1 MSVIVDQNDIV
12 KYLLDMSF
20 WPATE
25 RYGLTPAPGGLA
37 LVQEFI
43 NTRAIPGQGADLLND
58 GDAATTWAA
67 QALPTWLARRGI
79 DSPRWKLTD
88 GDATTLR
95 ALRVT
100 LTGLLTSGTL
110 DCTTDGTAGSAELVV
125 SQDGQVQLLPS
136 GRGPRWLCSA
146 LWTEVLQ
153 AQLTGDWTRL
163 KVCRNPD
170 CSSAFYDRSKNNSG
184 VWHNV
189 KTCGNAANLRTSRAR
204 RRAAAS
210 Q

>member
-1 MSVIVDQNDIV
+1 MSSW
-12 KYLLDMSF
+12 L
-20 WPATE
+20 ATQ

-58 GDAATTWAA
+58 GAAATAWAA
-67 QALPTWLARRGI
+67 QALPAWSATRGI
-79 DSPRWKLTD
+79 DPPRLKLAD
-88 GDATTLR
+88 GDAVTLR

-100 LTGLLTSGTL
+100 LSGLLTVGTL
-110 DCTTDGTAGSAELVV
+110 DDTTEGTADGAQLMV

-136 GRGPRWLCSA
+136 GRGPRWLSSA
-146 LWTEVLQ
+146 LWAEVLQ
-153 AQLTGDWTRL
+153 AQLTGNWPRL

-170 CSSAFYDRSKNNSG
+170 CASAFYDRSKNHSG

-204 RRAAAS
+204 RRTAAS
-210 Q
+210 S

>member
-1 MSVIVDQNDIV
+1 MSVIVDRNDIV
-12 KYLLDMSF
+12 KYVLHMSF
-20 WPATE
+20 WLATQ

-43 NTRAIPGQGADLLND
+43 NTRAIAGQGADLLND
-58 GDAATTWAA
+58 GGAATAWAA
-67 QALPTWLARRGI
+67 QALPAWLALRGI
-79 DSPRWKLTD
+79 DAPRWKLTD

-95 ALRVT
+95 ALRLT

-110 DCTTDGTAGSAELVV
+110 NCGTDGTTASAQLLVA
-125 SQDGQVQLLPS
+125 QDGQVQLLPS
-136 GRGPRWLCSA
+136 GRGPRWLSSA

-153 AQLTGDWTRL
+153 AQLTGNWTRL
-163 KVCRNPD
+163 KVCRNSD
-170 CSSAFYDRSKNNSG
+170 CSSAFYDRSKNHSG

-204 RRAAAS
+204 RRTAAA

>member
-1 MSVIVDQNDIV
+1 MSVIVDGGDIV
-12 KYLLDMSF
+12 KYVLDMSL
-20 WPATE
+20 WPATQ

-43 NTRAIPGQGADLLND
+43 NTRAITGHGADLLND
-58 GDAATTWAA
+58 GSAATAWAA
-67 QALPTWLARRGI
+67 RALPAWLALRGI
-79 DSPRWKLTD
+79 DAPPSKLTD
-88 GDATTLR
+88 GDAAMLR

-100 LTGLLTSGTL
+100 LSGLLTVGAL
-110 DCTTDGTAGSAELVV
+110 DGATENTVGSAQLVV
-125 SQDGQVQLLPS
+125 SQDGQVRLLPR
-136 GRGPRWLCSA
+136 GAGPRWLSSA

-153 AQLTGDWTRL
+153 AQLTEHWPRL

-170 CSSAFYDRSKNNSG
+170 CASAFYDRSKNHSG

-204 RRAAAS
+204 RRTAAT